1 VCAVSERTNDEIAAD
16 LVERKEILVTFVRA
30 ANDEPGA
37 IKEAW
42 ERLEERVGD
51 LRGRK
56 FYGVFDPATSEY
68 RACVQVAPD
77 DPAALGSESAT
88 LAGGTYLRTRL
99 RGEPSA
105 VYEQIR
111 PTFAA
116 LAQTAVPDETRP
128 SIEFYRRRDQID
140 LLLPVRA

>member
-1 VCAVSERTNDEIAAD
+1 VSERTNDEIAAD
-16 LVERKEILVTFVRA
+16 LIECEEIPVMFVRA
-30 ANDEPGA
+30 ADDEPGA
-37 IKEAW
+37 IREAW

-68 RACVQVAPD
+68 RACVQVAAQD
-77 DPAALGSESAT
+77 DPAALGFESAT

-99 RGEPSA
+99 RGEPPA
-105 VYEQIR
+105 VYEQIG

-116 LAQTAVPDETRP
+116 LARTAVPDETRP
-128 SIEFYRRRDQID
+128 SIEFYQRRDQID